1 MGTDERWEIKVNV
14 KDDKLKAQVE
24 SAINV
29 TFTLY
34 RDTPQFGVFPVVDGQ
49 NSFHLAYSDD
59 KKTKRW
65 IELLIRSVTEYINGH
80 FPGAHL
86 QCSVK
91 ENVLTFKK
99 TESKKD

>member
-1 MGTDERWEIKVNV
+1 MGSNERWEIKVNV
-14 KDDKLKAQVE
+14 KDDKLRAIVG
-24 SAINV
+24 AVINV

-34 RDTPQFGVFPVVDGQ
+34 RGTPQFGVFPVVDGQ
-49 NSFHLAYSDD
+49 SSFHLAYSDGE
-59 KKTKRW
+59 KTKKW
-65 IELLIRSVTEYINGH
+65 VELFIKSVIEYINGH
-80 FPGAHL
+80 FPEAHL